1 MLLSKDVDS
10 MFTVYSDNYIV
21 IWELIIYRKGSIDM
35 KKSNQ
40 SFNWYGLKQRFS
52 IRKYHFG
59 AASVLIGTSLVFAG
73 APTAHA
79 NEQKVTDSNSIV
91 LEEKS
96 DSNDSK
102 IKLEKTA
109 ISQLEETVKADS
121 TNKKIISEIPAV
133 ISKESPKLEEHKEVV
148 SEDKT
153 IKPVDSTEEQT
164 RETVD
169 TTLLSKE
176 IQLLDSLFV
185 KLAGKDLT
193 QSQQDKIVKA
203 AEVLNKAKDVVVAAK
218 STEEVVNITNEIIKV
233 RVELESILIVN
244 TQDGIVDNVKENN
257 KTVSLLEKTVLEAGI
272 INDTAKTYARK
283 IVKDEKAKSEIIK
296 AIDEAKEEIRK
307 SKEILKSKD
316 ISVEELANKKLL
328 LDKKIEQVTNT
339 MKAAGHADK
348 IEAVLSDESVGSS
361 PAIVAPRTK
370 TPVQNLDHLSEEE
383 IAAIKHEIMNTNPSI
398 TDPSMI
404 RVEASG
410 RGVTGNVVV
419 TVNGVETRII
429 SGDVIVGTS
438 GTKNLEQLKYSINWF
453 DFASSTITYA
463 DGTVVG
469 EARKLAQPITRTLT
483 YPNGDQVEGKIT
495 MVRDVTYTDGTKG
508 LTTDEKFLN
517 SGIAKYVEHLYGNGE
532 AQNGHELY
540 EVLQEGMKFNVKT
553 KVKGY
558 VLTATVM
565 K

>member
-109 ISQLEETVKADS
+109 TSQLEETVQTDS

-328 LDKKIEQVTNT
+328 LDKKLNR
-339 MKAAGHADK
+339 
-348 IEAVLSDESVGSS
+348 L
-361 PAIVAPRTK
+361 P
-370 TPVQNLDHLSEEE
+370 
-383 IAAIKHEIMNTNPSI
+383 
-398 TDPSMI
+398 I
-404 RVEASG
+404 R
-410 RGVTGNVVV
+410 
-419 TVNGVETRII
+419 
-429 SGDVIVGTS
+429 
-438 GTKNLEQLKYSINWF
+438 
-453 DFASSTITYA
+453 
-463 DGTVVG
+463 
-469 EARKLAQPITRTLT
+469 
-483 YPNGDQVEGKIT
+483 
-495 MVRDVTYTDGTKG
+495 
-508 LTTDEKFLN
+508 
-517 SGIAKYVEHLYGNGE
+517 
-532 AQNGHELY
+532 
-540 EVLQEGMKFNVKT
+540 
-553 KVKGY
+553 
-558 VLTATVM
+558 
-565 K
+565 

>member
-1 MLLSKDVDS
+1 

-109 ISQLEETVKADS
+109 TSQLEETVQTDS

-148 SEDKT
+148 SEEKT
-153 IKPVDSTEEQT
+153 TKEVTK
-164 RETVD
+164 ETVD
-169 TTLLSKE
+169 TTSLAKE

-185 KLAGKDLT
+185 KLAGKELT

-203 AEVLNKAKDVVVAAK
+203 AKVLNKAKDVVVAAK
-218 STEEVVNITNEIIKV
+218 STEEVVNITNEITKV
-233 RVELESILIVN
+233 RVELERVLIVN
-244 TQDGIVDNVKENN
+244 AQDDIVDSVKDNN

-272 INDTAKTYARK
+272 INDTAKTYATK

-296 AIDEAKEEIRK
+296 AIDEAKEEIKK
-307 SKEILKSKD
+307 SKEILNSKD
-316 ISVEELANKKLL
+316 ISAEELAKKKLV
-328 LDKKIEQVTNT
+328 LDKKLNR
-339 MKAAGHADK
+339 
-348 IEAVLSDESVGSS
+348 L
-361 PAIVAPRTK
+361 P
-370 TPVQNLDHLSEEE
+370 
-383 IAAIKHEIMNTNPSI
+383 
-398 TDPSMI
+398 I
-404 RVEASG
+404 R
-410 RGVTGNVVV
+410 
-419 TVNGVETRII
+419 
-429 SGDVIVGTS
+429 
-438 GTKNLEQLKYSINWF
+438 
-453 DFASSTITYA
+453 
-463 DGTVVG
+463 
-469 EARKLAQPITRTLT
+469 
-483 YPNGDQVEGKIT
+483 
-495 MVRDVTYTDGTKG
+495 
-508 LTTDEKFLN
+508 
-517 SGIAKYVEHLYGNGE
+517 
-532 AQNGHELY
+532 
-540 EVLQEGMKFNVKT
+540 
-553 KVKGY
+553 
-558 VLTATVM
+558 
-565 K
+565 